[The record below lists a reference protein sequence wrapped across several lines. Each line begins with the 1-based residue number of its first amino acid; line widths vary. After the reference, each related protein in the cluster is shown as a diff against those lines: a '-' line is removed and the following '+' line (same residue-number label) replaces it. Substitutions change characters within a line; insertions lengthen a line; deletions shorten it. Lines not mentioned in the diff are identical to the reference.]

1 MSFSAEWL
9 ALREPVDHRSVDAAL
24 RARVAGAFADR
35 PVRVL
40 DLGCGSGS
48 NLRGLAPL
56 LGPEQRWTLVDW
68 DAALLSHAGAAL
80 TAWADDAVDED
91 DLLVLLKDGQRITVE
106 FLQADLAAD
115 VAAVLDEPVDLVT
128 AAAFFDLVSEDWI
141 ATFCDALAAR
151 KLPLYTVLTYDGR
164 EVWTP
169 PHESDAAVLAAFHA
183 HQSSDKGFGPAA
195 GPRAADALAA
205 ALTSRGYDV
214 QTGPSPWRLDAADQD
229 LIEELADGSAG
240 AAAETGLIPVSQ
252 VEDWLKARMQAQTC
266 EVGHLDIFAKPR

>member
-24 RARVAGAFADR
+24 RAEVAAAFADR

-56 LGPEQRWTLVDW
+56 LGAQQRWTLVDW
-68 DAALLSHAGAAL
+68 DAALLSHAAAAL

-91 DLLVLLKDGQRITVE
+91 DLLVLLKDDKRIAVE
-106 FLQADLAAD
+106 FLKADLAAD

-141 ATFCDALAAR
+141 ARFCDALVAR
-151 KLPLYTVLTYDGR
+151 KLPLYTVLTYDGH
-164 EVWTP
+164 ETWTP
-169 PHESDAAVLAAFHA
+169 PHDADAAVLAAFHA
-183 HQSSDKGFGPAA
+183 HQASDKGFGPAA
-195 GPRAADALAA
+195 GPRAAEALAE
-205 ALTSRGYDV
+205 ALRTRGYDV
-214 QTGPSPWRLDAADQD
+214 RTTPSPWRLDAADQD

-240 AAAETGLIPVSQ
+240 AAAETGRVPVAQ
-252 VEDWLKARMQAQTC
+252 VEEWLKARMQARTC
-266 EVGHLDIFAKPR
+266 AIGHLDIFARPR